1 MRHAKRLIGLV
12 YFVFFG
18 MLLTLRSASA
28 YIDPA
33 TTSYI
38 IQIVAGVFIALGAT
52 VAIFWRKISFWFKKK
67 KAMRAR
73 KKKEKENN

>member
-1 MRHAKRLIGLV
+1 MRHSKPWIGFLI
-12 YFVFFG
+12 YFLFFG
-18 MLLTLRSASA
+18 TLLTMRSASA

-52 VAIFWRKISFWFKKK
+52 VAIFWRKISFWFKKR
-67 KAMRAR
+67 KAIRAG
-73 KKKEKENN
+73 KKKEKNN

>member
-1 MRHAKRLIGLV
+1 MKHAKHLIGLI
-12 YFVFFG
+12 YFLFFG
-18 MLLTLRSASA
+18 TLLTLRSASA
-28 YIDPA
+28 YVDPA

-52 VAIFWRKISFWFKKK
+52 VAVFWRKIVFWFKKK